1 MAELQA
7 GDRAGEPEGS
17 QAGVPPL
24 TGDPEAAGVQRG
36 ALGGGDVHLQAEL
49 LQGPAVGLGHV
60 LPGSGDVGLGHEQ
73 AAQAHVDVLWG
84 RAAGERGP
92 PPPQG
97 PRPSPRRPRGAA
109 LTFSSLAPPEAAAC
123 ETLCSCLTRSL
134 KSETHWMTV
143 MPAGTV

>member
-1 MAELQA
+1 MAEPQV
-7 GDRAGEPEGS
+7 GDRA
-17 QAGVPPL
+17 PPL

-60 LPGSGDVGLGHEQ
+60 LPGGGDVGLGHEQ
-73 AAQAHVDVLWG
+73 ATQAHVDVLWG
-84 RAAGERGP
+84 ERGVKANP
-92 PPPQG
+92 PPEG
-97 PRPSPRRPRGAA
+97 PRPGPPRPWGAA

-123 ETLCSCLTRSL
+123 EMFCSCLTRSL